1 MSVQRSP
8 QVSLYYEDLT
18 IGEMLRMMI
27 DQHPLPVFGMVLV
40 LLVLAGGLG
49 FEVGRNLVNNQGGKT
64 SGTQSGGSNEVGQL
78 RQELTQCQTE
88 FSNLKASSAAQINVL
103 QRRVETEAKT
113 MQMRYEYD
121 LDFLNRRVDEYREIV
136 GRTPEARKRE
146 AFLNLLISYQTA
158 NDFARRQESPQT
170 VQNRE
175 RTIEELQKFVLTN
188 LKLTPTERTLFDFSL
203 IVEPNGASYRVTAQA
218 GNSRRLIPA
227 QVIDPIAAQIR
238 ANLPKK

>member
-1 MSVQRSP
+1 MLKLM
-8 QVSLYYEDLT
+8 VS
-18 IGEMLRMMI
+18 
-27 DQHPLPVFGMVLV
+27 QHLLPVLGILGVI
-40 LLVLAGGLG
+40 LVLAGGLG
-49 FEVGRNLVNNQGGKT
+49 FELGRNLASNQGGKPV
-64 SGTQSGGSNEVGQL
+64 GTQNAASDSGQL
-78 RQELTQCQTE
+78 RQDLTQCQTE
-88 FSNLKASSAAQINVL
+88 LSNLKASSSAQIAVL
-103 QRRVETEAKT
+103 QRKVETEAKA

-146 AFLNLLISYQTA
+146 TFLNLLISYQTA

-175 RTIEELQKFVLTN
+175 RTIEALQKFVLTN
-188 LKLTPTERTLFDFSL
+188 LKLTPTERALFDFSL
-203 IVEPNGASYRVTAQA
+203 IAEPNGVTYRVTAQA

-227 QVIDPIAAQIR
+227 EVIDPIAAQIR

>member
-8 QVSLYYEDLT
+8 QVTLYYEDLT
-18 IGEMLRMMI
+18 IGEMLKLMI
-27 DQHPLPVFGMVLV
+27 SQHLLPVFGILGVI
-40 LLVLAGGLG
+40 LVLAGGLG
-49 FEVGRNLVNNQGGKT
+49 FELGRNLASNQGGKPV
-64 SGTQSGGSNEVGQL
+64 GTQNAASDSGQL
-78 RQELTQCQTE
+78 RQDLTQCQTE
-88 FSNLKASSAAQINVL
+88 LSNLKASSSAQIAVL
-103 QRRVETEAKT
+103 QRKVETEAKT

-146 AFLNLLISYQTA
+146 TFLNLLISYQTA

-175 RTIEELQKFVLTN
+175 RTIEALQKFVLTN

-203 IVEPNGASYRVTAQA
+203 IAEPNGATYRVTAQA
-218 GNSRRLIPA
+218 GSSRRLIPA
-227 QVIDPIAAQIR
+227 EVIDPIAAQIR